1 MGVIQA
7 VRSLNCEKRK
17 TYKFEVCAVL
27 CNGGYYSKP
36 AQIRISVIDINE
48 YAPTFLQPSYT
59 VQMDEGRLYK
69 EIVRLEAVDKD
80 CTPLFGDV
88 CKYEILQ
95 KDGQTDP
102 GLFDINAEGAIRNL
116 QPLSFKRAHNHILSV
131 IAYDCAMKASAP
143 VMVNI
148 KVNRVCEARLTG
160 VPERID
166 YVVSSAWAEV
176 YGNFKR
182 INWWWALFWCLAKDQ
197 NGEWVCCGQRQEKG
211 TMYRT
216 GHAQTRP
223 LGCNWKLLL
232 FV

>member
-17 TYKFEVCAVL
+17 TYKFEISAVL
-27 CNGGYYSKP
+27 CNGGGYSKP

-95 KDGQTDP
+95 KDGQTAED
-102 GLFDINAEGAIRNL
+102 GLFAVNAEGAIRNL

-166 YVVSSAWAEV
+166 YVVSGV
-176 YGNFKR
+176 IG
-182 INWWWALFWCLAKDQ
+182 WWV
-197 NGEWVCCGQRQEKG
+197 G
-211 TMYRT
+211 
-216 GHAQTRP
+216 
-223 LGCNWKLLL
+223 GCWS
-232 FV
+232 

>member
-17 TYKFEVCAVL
+17 TYKFEISAVL
-27 CNGGYYSKP
+27 CNGGGYSKP

-95 KDGQTDP
+95 KDGQTAEDS
-102 GLFDINAEGAIRNL
+102 LFAVNAEGAIRNL

-166 YVVSSAWAEV
+166 YVVSGVIGCGVGGWLVVGLETTVGGS
-176 YGNFKR
+176 FR
-182 INWWWALFWCLAKDQ
+182 
-197 NGEWVCCGQRQEKG
+197 GEIDFGE
-211 TMYRT
+211 
-216 GHAQTRP
+216 
-223 LGCNWKLLL
+223 
-232 FV
+232 F

>member
-166 YVVSSAWAEV
+166 YVVSIAWV
-176 YGNFKR
+176 GILNVLIDGVGY
-182 INWWWALFWCLAKDQ
+182 CL
-197 NGEWVCCGQRQEKG
+197 VFGQG
-211 TMYRT
+211 PGWSVGLLWSTMYRM

-223 LGCNWKLLL
+223 LVCNWKLLL

>member
-1 MGVIQA
+1 MGTASGKGSVA
-7 VRSLNCEKRK
+7 P
-17 TYKFEVCAVL
+17 
-27 CNGGYYSKP
+27 YSKP
-36 AQIRISVIDINE
+36 AQVRISVIDINE

-95 KDGQTDP
+95 KDGQTD
-102 GLFDINAEGAIRNL
+102 GLFDINAEGAIRNV
-116 QPLSFKRAHNHILSV
+116 QPLSFKKAHNHILSV
-131 IAYDCAMKASAP
+131 IAFDCAMKASAP

-166 YVVSSAWAEV
+166 YVVSKQTPATNGVTVLYDLHPDEDDAPVVLTNNAWT
-176 YGNFKR
+176 F
-182 INWWWALFWCLAKDQ
+182 
-197 NGEWVCCGQRQEKG
+197 
-211 TMYRT
+211 
-216 GHAQTRP
+216 HAP
-223 LGCNWKLLL
+223 GCN
-232 FV
+232 

>member
-1 MGVIQA
+1 M
-7 VRSLNCEKRK
+7 RSLNCEKRK
-17 TYKFEVCAVL
+17 TYKFEVSAVL
-27 CNGGYYSKP
+27 CNGGSYSKP
-36 AQIRISVIDINE
+36 AQVRISVIDINE

-95 KDGQTDP
+95 KDGQAE
-102 GLFDINAEGAIRNL
+102 GLFDINAEGAIRNI
-116 QPLSFKRAHNHILSV
+116 QPLSFKKAHNHILSV

-166 YVVSSAWAEV
+166 YMVSKQPADGILTVLHVAVWSNVVNE
-176 YGNFKR
+176 N
-182 INWWWALFWCLAKDQ
+182 
-197 NGEWVCCGQRQEKG
+197 CCGKFNFVVPW
-211 TMYRT
+211 TNT
-216 GHAQTRP
+216 P
-223 LGCNWKLLL
+223 L
-232 FV
+232 

>member
-1 MGVIQA
+1 MNGNVGWIKA

-17 TYKFEVCAVL
+17 TYKFEVAAVL
-27 CNGGYYSKP
+27 CNGGGYSKP

-59 VQMDEGRLYK
+59 VQMDEGRLYQ

-80 CTPLFGDV
+80 CTPLYGDV

-95 KDGQTDP
+95 KDDGQAEE

-116 QPLSFKRAHNHILSV
+116 LPLSFKKAHNHILSV

-166 YVVSSAWAEV
+166 YVVS
-176 YGNFKR
+176 
-182 INWWWALFWCLAKDQ
+182 
-197 NGEWVCCGQRQEKG
+197 GEFGAH
-211 TMYRT
+211 T
-216 GHAQTRP
+216 A
-223 LGCNWKLLL
+223 
-232 FV
+232 FVNCRLPD